1 MPLTYLLDTNTCIY
15 IINRRP
21 PHVAEKF
28 AQYHPDAIGLSAITL
43 AELRYGVEKSG
54 SQRNAEVL
62 EAFIAP
68 LEVVPFEAAVT
79 LTYAR
84 IRSELEKQGKQP
96 IGAMDLLIAAHAL
109 SLGLTLVTHNRKE
122 FDRVAGLNIEN
133 WFVPEHK

>member
-1 MPLTYLLDTNTCIY
+1 MALTHLLDTNTCIY

-21 PHVAEKF
+21 PQVAEKF
-28 AQYHPDAIGLSAITL
+28 SEFPPDAIGLSAITL

-54 SQRNAEVL
+54 SKRNAEVL

-68 LEVVPFEAAVT
+68 LEVVAFEPAVT

-84 IRSELEKQGKQP
+84 IRSELEKRGMP

-109 SLGLTLVTHNRKE
+109 SLGLTLVTHNSKE
-122 FDRVAGLNIEN
+122 FDRVEGLKVEN
-133 WFVPEHK
+133 WFVSEKQ

>member
-1 MPLTYLLDTNTCIY
+1 MALTHLLDTNTCIY

-28 AQYHPDAIGLSAITL
+28 AEFPPDAIGLSAITL
-43 AELRYGVEKSG
+43 AKLRYGVEKSG
-54 SQRNAEVL
+54 SKQNAEVL

-68 LEVVPFEAAVT
+68 LEIVAFEADTT

-84 IRSELEKQGKQP
+84 IRSDLENKGTP

-109 SLGLTLVTHNRKE
+109 SLDLTLATPNRKE
-122 FDRVAGLNIEN
+122 FDRVGGLKVEN
-133 WFVPEHK
+133 WFVSENQ